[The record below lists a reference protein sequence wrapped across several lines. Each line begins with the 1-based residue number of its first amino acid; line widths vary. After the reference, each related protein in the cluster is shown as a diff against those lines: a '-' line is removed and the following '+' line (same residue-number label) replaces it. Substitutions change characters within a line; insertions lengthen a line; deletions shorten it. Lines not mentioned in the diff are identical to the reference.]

1 MRHARQHAQQHAQT
15 RTSERRRSLAH
26 EAARL
31 MAEGG
36 IRDYHQAK
44 LKAAQ
49 RLGIF
54 DDASL
59 PRNREIEDALR
70 EYQRLFQRDNVVELR
85 QRREA
90 ALRALDFFT
99 AFEPRLVGPVLD
111 GTADAHSAVA
121 LHLHSDDP
129 EAPHRFLEQH
139 GIPVESRNRR
149 VRLDR
154 ERAEDFPVWLFSA
167 ENLPFDLTVLPRDVL
182 RQSPL
187 SGIDEKPMKRASAA
201 QLRQLLADE
210 EIVAYESHQ
219 ADRHP

>member
-15 RTSERRRSLAH
+15 RTHERRRSLAH

-70 EYQRLFQRDNVVELR
+70 EYQRLFQRDNIVELHA
-85 QRREA
+85 RREA
-90 ALRALDFFT
+90 ALKALEFFA

-111 GTADAHSAVA
+111 GTADARTAVA

-129 EAPHRFLEQH
+129 EAVHRHLDQNR
-139 GIPVESRNRR
+139 IPAESRSRR
-149 VRLDR
+149 IRLDR
-154 ERAEDFPVWLFSA
+154 ERSDDFPVWLFSA
-167 ENLPFDLTVLPRDVL
+167 EGLSFDLTVLPHDVL
-182 RQSPL
+182 RQAPL
-187 SGIDEKPMKRASAA
+187 SGIDERPMRRASAA

-210 EIVAYESHQ
+210 EIAGYEGGSGE
-219 ADRHP
+219 R

>member
-1 MRHARQHAQQHAQT
+1 MPHHARQHAQQHAET
-15 RTSERRRSLAH
+15 RTRERRHRLAH

-44 LKAAQ
+44 LKAAE

-70 EYQRLFQRDNVVELR
+70 EYQRLFQRDNAAGLR

-90 ALRALDFFT
+90 ALRAMEFFA

-111 GTADAHSAVA
+111 GTADARSPVA
-121 LHLHSDDP
+121 LQLYSDDADA
-129 EAPHRFLEQH
+129 APRFLDQH
-139 GIPVESRNRR
+139 GIPAEARSRRL
-149 VRLDR
+149 RLDR
-154 ERAEDFPVWLFSA
+154 ERSDDFPVWIFSA
-167 ENLPFDLTVLPRDVL
+167 EDLSFDLTVLPLDVL
-182 RQSPL
+182 RQAPL
-187 SGIDEKPMKRASAA
+187 SGVDEKPMKRASAA

-210 EIVAYESHQ
+210 EIAGYEGLRQ
-219 ADRHP
+219 E

>member
-1 MRHARQHAQQHAQT
+1 MRHARQHATLHAQT
-15 RTSERRRSLAH
+15 RTNERRRSLAH

-36 IRDYHQAK
+36 VRDYHQAK

-70 EYQRLFQRDNVVELR
+70 EYQRLFQRDNVGELR

-90 ALRALDFFT
+90 ALRALEFFGS
-99 AFEPRLVGPVLD
+99 FDPRLVGPVLE
-111 GTADAHSAVA
+111 GTADARSPVS
-121 LHLHSDDP
+121 LHLHSDD
-129 EAPHRFLEQH
+129 ADAAHRFLDQH
-139 GIPVESRNRR
+139 GIPAEARSRR

-154 ERAEDFPVWLFSA
+154 ERSQDVPVWVFSA
-167 ENLPFDLTVLPRDVL
+167 EGLGFDLTVLPRDVL
-182 RQSPL
+182 RQAPL
-187 SGIDEKPMKRASAA
+187 SNIDEKPMKRASLA
-201 QLRQLLADE
+201 QLRQLLAQDE
-210 EIVAYESHQ
+210 IDAYEG
-219 ADRHP
+219 APRPD